1 MTDKINNTINY
12 NFNLNI
18 YNNSCIINTDE
29 IKNKNSIALN
39 DYSNE
44 TTLTNILCTRYG
56 LIEMNLFLA
65 KNIYANNYI
74 TNIILLLNKEHGL
87 NTVFCDIYGNYF
99 IQDLIH
105 KMNRTQIQLIL
116 DLVFHDFVSISKN
129 NSGTHCLQELLNH
142 ISTVKMKYTILNAI
156 KKKEVEMIYDKNATY
171 VLQKILLI
179 IEDTKRIEL
188 NNIIIKNIFQFS
200 MQHNSIY
207 VLKIFIATANIIGN
221 KKKVIEILS
230 EFCIQISQNPF
241 GNYVIQFVI
250 EKWSIKDCGILIK
263 QIIRKANILS
273 CNKYSANV
281 IDKALNYFDE
291 KNRSKLISRLYLNRN
306 ILYLLNNKYG
316 CCLLYKSIN
325 YMKIEKIKELET
337 AYENEFKNI
346 NFENYLKLKKL
357 ILCMKFKND
366 GNLGY

>member
-99 IQDLIH
+99 IQDLIR
-105 KMNRTQIQLIL
+105 KMNKTQIQLIL
-116 DLVFHDFVSISKN
+116 DLIFHDFVSISKN

-188 NNIIIKNIFQFS
+188 NNIITKNILELS
-200 MQHNSIY
+200 LESISIY
-207 VLKIFIATANIIGN
+207 VLKKFIATTTIIGN
-221 KKKVIEILS
+221 KKKVIEIFS
-230 EFCIQISQNPF
+230 EYCIQISQNPF
-241 GNYVIQFVI
+241 GNYAIQFVL
-250 EKWSIKDCGILIK
+250 EKWSIKDCGLLIK
-263 QIIRKANILS
+263 QITRKANILS
-273 CNKYSANV
+273 CNKYSANI
-281 IDKALNYFDE
+281 IDKALDFFDE
-291 KNRSKLISRLYLNRN
+291 KNRNKLINRLCLNRN
-306 ILYLLNNKYG
+306 VLYLLNNKYG
-316 CCLLYKSIN
+316 CFLLYKSIN

-337 AYENEFKNI
+337 NYEDEFKNI
-346 NFENYLKLKKL
+346 NIDDHLKLKKFV
-357 ILCMKFKND
+357 LCMKLKKD
-366 GNLGY
+366 GN